1 VAVLPFDA
9 LPQTDRQS
17 GDRLPFNR
25 VASADMPHIYVM
37 EVCPAS
43 VLAKLGYPTHGY
55 RGGNEPEAEARQK
68 LLRRL
73 IRDGLVRPMTR
84 AQKGRV
90 IENKQGAAL
99 DAVFAA
105 VGAWRGTRDYDHAA
119 LRADPMYGLEG
130 FVYT

>member
-1 VAVLPFDA
+1 
-9 LPQTDRQS
+9 
-17 GDRLPFNR
+17 
-25 VASADMPHIYVM
+25 M
-37 EVCPAS
+37 
-43 VLAKLGYPTHGY
+43 
-55 RGGNEPEAEARQK
+55 
-68 LLRRL
+68 LRRL

-90 IENKQGAAL
+90 IENKQVAAL

>member
-1 VAVLPFDA
+1 MAVLPFDA
-9 LPQTDRQS
+9 LPQTDRES

-43 VLAKLGYPTHGY
+43 VLAKLGYPAHGY
-55 RGGNEPEAEARQK
+55 RGGNEPEAKARQK
-68 LLRRL
+68 MLRRL
-73 IRDGLVRPMTR
+73 VRAGLVRPMTR

-105 VGAWRGTRDYDHAA
+105 VGAWRDD
-119 LRADPMYGLEG
+119 
-130 FVYT
+130 